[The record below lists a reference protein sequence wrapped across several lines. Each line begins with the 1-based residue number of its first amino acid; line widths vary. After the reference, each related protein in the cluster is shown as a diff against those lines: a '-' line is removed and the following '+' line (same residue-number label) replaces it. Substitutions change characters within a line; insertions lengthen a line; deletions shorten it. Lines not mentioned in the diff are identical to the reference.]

1 MAHFRDAFRSQSV
14 LLFLVLSAGGVLAL
28 LVSNDPRAPWLFS
41 AGLCGI
47 AIGYFLFQRPLTTLY
62 IALFLHLTPT
72 GIRFDDRIF
81 DPIVHLTTALAL
93 ASWLSNTVAHR
104 RPITWNMICVIT
116 ALYMSWGIVSLL
128 WAPDIVE
135 GRKKLVAYAI
145 GFLLIFLITNQIKS
159 LRALDG
165 LMRVLRLNAWII
177 VIGGIYAALLGNFT
191 LGDRLK
197 VLNMNENA
205 LGMVLLLML
214 PGVIWPVFRS
224 EGVKRR
230 LMLTVSIAYVLFT
243 VVLVALSGSRGSTI
257 AVVIVLVTF
266 AFSRPTRP
274 WGMIGVFIVIGA
286 VLGAPFLEGG
296 LSKRFMEGEGGNLG
310 GRAELWDASR
320 LLIYDHPLTGAGIGN
335 GAALLPQ
342 YVQEVSNDPYKLGRA
357 TYPSH
362 NPILEA
368 STDTGLPGMS
378 IYLCLYASA
387 VIQFVRSRR
396 RACAR
401 EKALLPYFHVMFG
414 VALAFLI
421 AAMKSGGLEAQPTL
435 FLLLA
440 LLVIPAQFSY
450 RTRVSETL

>member
-1 MAHFRDAFRSQSV
+1 MTYLRDANRSQSV
-14 LLFLVLSAGGVLAL
+14 LLFLLLSAGGVLAL
-28 LVSNDPRAPWLFS
+28 LISNDPRAPWVF
-41 AGLCGI
+41 AGGLCAAAVGF
-47 AIGYFLFQRPLTTLY
+47 FLLKRPLPTLC

-72 GIRFDDRIF
+72 GIRMDDRIF
-81 DPIVHLTTALAL
+81 DPILHLTTALAL
-93 ASWLSNTVAHR
+93 TSWLLNTVSQR
-104 RPITWNMICVIT
+104 RPITWNMICVIIG
-116 ALYMSWGIVSLL
+116 LYMSWGIISLL

-145 GFLLIFLITNQIKS
+145 GFVLIFLISNQIKS
-159 LRALDG
+159 LKDLDG
-165 LMRVLRLNAWII
+165 LMRVLRVNAWII
-177 VIGGIYAALLGNFT
+177 VMGGIYAALFSGYT
-191 LGDRLK
+191 PGERLK

-205 LGMVLLLML
+205 LGMVMLLML
-214 PGVIWPVFRS
+214 PGVIWPVFRTS
-224 EGVKRR
+224 GAKRR
-230 LMLTVSIAYVLFT
+230 WMMAASIAYVLCT
-243 VVLVALSGSRGSTI
+243 IVLVALSGSRGSMI
-257 AVVIVLVTF
+257 ALVIVLITF

-274 WGMIGVFIVIGA
+274 WGMIGVFMVVGAIG
-286 VLGAPFLEGG
+286 GAPFLEGG
-296 LSKRFMEGEGGNLG
+296 LSKRFMEGEGGSLG

-357 TYPSH
+357 KYPSH

-387 VIQFVRSRR
+387 VIQFLRSRR
-396 RACAR
+396 RACSR
-401 EKALLPYFHVMFG
+401 EIALLPYFHVMFG

-440 LLVIPAQFSY
+440 LLVIPAQFPY
-450 RTRVSETL
+450 KTPASETL

>member
-1 MAHFRDAFRSQSV
+1 MAHLRDAIRSQNI
-14 LLFLVLSAGGVLAL
+14 LLFLLLSACSVVAL
-28 LVSNDPRAPWLFS
+28 LISNDPRTPWIFA
-41 AGLCGI
+41 AGLCGAAI
-47 AIGYFLFQRPLTTLY
+47 AYFLFQRPLTTLY

-72 GIRFDDRIF
+72 GIRLDDRIF

-104 RPITWNMICVIT
+104 QRITWNTICVVT

-145 GFLLIFLITNQIKS
+145 GFLLIFLISNQVKS

-165 LMRVLRLNAWII
+165 LMRVLRINAWII
-177 VIGGIYAALLGNFT
+177 VIGGIYAALFANYT
-191 LGDRLK
+191 LGERLK

-205 LGMVLLLML
+205 LGMVMLLML

-224 EGVKRR
+224 NGVKRQF
-230 LMLTVSIAYVLFT
+230 MLAASIAYVLCT
-243 VVLVALSGSRGSTI
+243 IILVALSGSRGSTI

-274 WGMIGVFIVIGA
+274 WGMIGVFIVI
-286 VLGAPFLEGG
+286 VTLMSIPFLEGG

-378 IYLCLYASA
+378 IYFCLYASA
-387 VIQFVRSRR
+387 VTQFFRSRS
-396 RACAR
+396 RACSR
-401 EKALLPYFHVMFG
+401 EKELVPYFKIMLG
-414 VALAFLI
+414 VALGFLI

-440 LLVIPAQFSY
+440 LLVIPAQFPY
-450 RTRVSETL
+450 KARASEAL